1 MTTSPTAG
9 VPSTGRRR
17 TPLIGATEARRAL
30 YVDYEGSKD
39 RPPTLLGT
47 LVEGTLAAGIV
58 EPLFAPCRERYRAAH
73 ATIADHRQLVADLID
88 RAEREDRLIIS
99 WSKHDLRLMEAAL
112 RGDSDRLAILGRR
125 YRDAKLTARRWRN
138 LRHTDAE
145 GANTL
150 DLYRELLQLDVPA
163 RFGRGVVGKAL
174 ATLRTQL
181 AEGRGYGDLSE
192 GAQKGWRVIVGH
204 NRYDLD
210 VMRSVCV
217 SVADDLALHYQRA
230 RANGHPGESRA

>member
-9 VPSTGRRR
+9 APSSGRRR
-17 TPLIGATEARRAL
+17 MPLIGTTEARRAL

-39 RPPTLLGT
+39 RPPTLLGY

-73 ATIADHRQLVADLID
+73 ATIANHRHLLAELID
-88 RAEREDRLIIS
+88 RAEREDRLIVS

-112 RGDSDRLAILGRR
+112 SGDSERLAILGQR
-125 YRDAKLTARRWRN
+125 YRDAKLTARRWKN
-138 LRHTDAE
+138 LRHPDVE

-150 DLYRELLQLDVPA
+150 ERYREFLQLEVPE

-174 ATLRTQL
+174 ATLRGQL
-181 AEGRGYGDLSE
+181 AEGRGYGDLSD
-192 GAQKGWRVIVGH
+192 GAQKGWRAIVGH
-204 NRYDLD
+204 NRFDLE
-210 VMRSVCV
+210 VMQAV
-217 SVADDLALHYQRA
+217 SVAVADELDAHYRK
-230 RANGHPGESRA
+230 SRSS